1 MKEEKINLIINTK
14 GNRNLYSFS
23 NLRFQCNGIDLILAL
38 SDISV
43 IGSSFIAKT
52 VMIKDDS
59 STMGF
64 KKIDRK
70 GIACLMNGELINV
83 SMTDAGIHEGMEIV
97 SMAFCM
103 EDTDEN
109 FYLPEKCYDRYIRK
123 EIIFRDKIVEMT
135 LHDYEKIAEQIR
147 RDDAKKL
154 FLQTIND
161 YTEDNKEFE
170 NVRNFLMENIGRASD
185 KFYKKIRTSMDDY
198 DIPAVLNVFRG
209 AFWCDIYMKN
219 GSKQEAVLMDSQIL
233 QLQNGQ
239 IFEFANVNGEKF
251 NSSDVKS
258 LARDD
263 YYTIY

>member
-1 MKEEKINLIINTK
+1 MKEEKFNLVINTK
-14 GNRNLYSFS
+14 GSRKLYAFS
-23 NLRFQCNGIDLILAL
+23 NLRFRCNGIDLILAL
-38 SDISV
+38 SDIIA
-43 IGSSFIAKT
+43 IGTSFIAKT
-52 VMIKDDS
+52 IMIKDDS

-64 KKIDRK
+64 KEIDRK
-70 GIACLMNGELINV
+70 EIACLMNGELINV
-83 SMTDAGIHEGMEIV
+83 SMADAVMYEDMEIV
-97 SMAFCM
+97 SMAFYM

-123 EIIFRDKIVEMT
+123 EIIFRDKIIEMT
-135 LHDYEKIAEQIR
+135 LHDYEEIAEQIR

-170 NVRNFLMENIGRASD
+170 NVRNFLMENIDQASD

-209 AFWCDIYMKN
+209 AYWCDIYMQN

-239 IFEFANVNGEKF
+239 IFEFVNTNGEKF

-258 LARDD
+258 LVRDD